1 MNKQKHYYIIR
12 NIEGDCYLLCWVWEN
27 SREEKEAIAKGFE
40 RISLKCAINLCVKER
55 QKLKS
60 PFYEGKPS
68 SDKILPYHEAITYKY
83 DLSEFYT
90 KTNTSMKEYR
100 GDKNYVNIRR
110 IIDTEISLKLK
121 NLLP

>member
-1 MNKQKHYYIIR
+1 MVNKQKHYYTIHD
-12 NIEGDCYLLCWVWEN
+12 IESDRHLLCWVWEN

-40 RISLKCAINLCVKER
+40 RLSLQRAINLCVKER

-68 SDKILPYHEAITYKY
+68 SDKILPHHEAVTDKY

-90 KTNTSMKEYR
+90 KNK
-100 GDKNYVNIRR
+100 YVYER
-110 IIDTEISLKLK
+110 I
-121 NLLP
+121 